1 AIFDLESQN
10 GSVYAGQD
18 PADFAPI
25 AYYENEAD
33 ANAGNGN
40 FIDPAILGAYES
52 VSRPIWVR
60 LESLATGC
68 ARITRFELIVG
79 EFPGSGT
86 AEDLVL
92 CDDEESGS
100 TADGISIFDL
110 TENTIVITG
119 NDPTL
124 TVVYYANIDDFNN
137 GIPIGAPETYQ
148 NEQSPQQEIFYTV
161 SGQNS
166 CNNSQSFFITVNPNP
181 QPVQPAPL

>member
-1 AIFDLESQN
+1 
-10 GSVYAGQD
+10 
-18 PADFAPI
+18 
-25 AYYENEAD
+25 
-33 ANAGNGN
+33 
-40 FIDPAILGAYES
+40 
-52 VSRPIWVR
+52 
-60 LESLATGC
+60 
-68 ARITRFELIVG
+68 RFELIVG

-137 GIPIGAPETYQ
+137 GIPIGTPETYQ

-161 SGQNS
+161 SGQNN
-166 CNNSQSFFITVNPNP
+166 CTDSQSFFITVNPNP
-181 QPVQPAPL
+181 QPVQPAPLVACDVDNDGFASFDLESKTLEIQGADPTIIVTYHENLSDANSGNFPLASPYENIIAFNQT